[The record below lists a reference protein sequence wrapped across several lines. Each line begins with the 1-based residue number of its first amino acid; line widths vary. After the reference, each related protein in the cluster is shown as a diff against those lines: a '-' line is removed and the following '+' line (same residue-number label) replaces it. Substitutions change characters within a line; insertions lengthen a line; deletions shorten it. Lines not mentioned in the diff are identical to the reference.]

1 MKKVTFELADDIFAV
16 SLITVGRAEN
26 GDLIM
31 FSDMYGENDL
41 QNGAVNNWREHNIRK
56 SPTQEN

>member
-16 SLITVGRAEN
+16 GLITIGRAEN

-41 QNGAVNNWREHNIRK
+41 QDGTVNNWRKHNIRK